1 MDKNQLVDEILARVA
16 AKLAGLESRESSAN
30 QRKVLILTEHHD
42 TMCHELLEN
51 KGLQDCCRLDCAF
64 LKEYNVKVEDYDTV
78 VIYQL
83 SVDALGKLAGGIC
96 DSPFLHLA
104 SRAILLGKRVLIA
117 EDEVELYRYKQTAP
131 EAYYSMLEEKLNQL
145 RSYGV
150 LFSRYADLEPVL
162 SDPSQCSG
170 CGRNESEGVRKESE
184 YLSKQSEQSGGKQKL
199 RIDKKVITESDIRKL
214 TGENISSICINKN
227 AILTDLAKEY
237 LHNRKIDIEREAS
250 AERKQR

>member
-16 AKLAGLESRESSAN
+16 AKLAGLESGEPSAN

-42 TMCHELLEN
+42 TLCHELLEN
-51 KGLQDCCRLDCAF
+51 KGMQSCCRLDCAF
-64 LKEYNVKVEDYDTV
+64 LKEYNVKIEDYDMA

-104 SRAILLGKRVLIA
+104 SQAILLGKRVLVV
-117 EDEVELYRYKQTAP
+117 EDEIELHRYKQTAP

-145 RSYGV
+145 RSFGV
-150 LFSRYADLEPVL
+150 LFCRYEDLEPVL
-162 SDPSQCSG
+162 SDRSRC
-170 CGRNESEGVRKESE
+170 NERSPEEAEYIRKEAAG
-184 YLSKQSEQSGGKQKL
+184 LSKKSEQNEGKQKL

-214 TGENISSICINKN
+214 AGDNIGCICINKN
-227 AILTDLAKEY
+227 AILTDLAKDY
-237 LHNRKIDIEREAS
+237 LHNRKIGIEREAS
-250 AERKQR
+250 AERKQG